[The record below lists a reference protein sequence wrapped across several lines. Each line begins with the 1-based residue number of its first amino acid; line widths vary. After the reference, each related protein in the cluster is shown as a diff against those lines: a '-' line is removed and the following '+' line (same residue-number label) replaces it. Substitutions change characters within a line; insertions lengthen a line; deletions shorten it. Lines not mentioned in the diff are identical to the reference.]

1 MRYLGSRI
9 NALVNAEDRWLCER
23 VAQGLQST
31 TTARPRED
39 AGKVASG
46 EEWEAGRL
54 RVELEEALA
63 AIARTAPKSTLVGD
77 FPRLQNG
84 AIRQITGMTVR
95 FDA

>member
-1 MRYLGSRI
+1 M
-9 NALVNAEDRWLCER
+9 
-23 VAQGLQST
+23 ST
-31 TTARPRED
+31 TPDDLVRRFIGAIERF
-39 AGKVASG
+39 
-46 EEWEAGRL
+46 
-54 RVELEEALA
+54 ELEEALA